1 MNPEET
7 DMTRHRSDREPSWF
21 DMPLDT
27 AYARM
32 AAHQAEARRSRLAD
46 EGPPD
51 GVVRRL
57 RHGLGHRLI
66 DAGIALAGERRPQT
80 LAR

>member
-1 MNPEET
+1 MSGEET
-7 DMTRHRSDREPSWF
+7 DMTRYRSDREPSTF
-21 DMPLDT
+21 DASLDT

-46 EGPPD
+46 AGPPD
-51 GVVRRL
+51 SVVRRL

-66 DAGIALAGERRPQT
+66 DAGIALAGERRPQSI
-80 LAR
+80 AR